1 MKFIKKHLTAI
12 IVTFICLLLVILA
25 AFAVYRMFYP
35 SNDKSVYGNRL
46 DNAPEISSEMISKI
60 KEKMINSEIVNT
72 IDYNTTVKTMKFYVD
87 VKDNTKIESAK
98 KLSNIVIENL
108 TDDIINFYDISI
120 YLTQKNGKMK
130 EYPAIG
136 YHSKGD
142 DKFNWV
148 INKEVEDSEE

>member
-12 IVTFICLLLVILA
+12 IVTIICLLLVILA

-60 KEKMINSEIVNT
+60 KEEIINSEIVNT
-72 IDYNTTVKTMKFYVD
+72 IEYNTTVKTMKFYID

-136 YHSKGD
+136 YHSKGN
-142 DKFNWV
+142 KVFNWV